1 MAGPGPVL
9 KESHRL
15 RRHIHELESRIASSP
30 KQLAAQ
36 NAKLQQ
42 AEDLLK
48 AAQEEI
54 KHLKV
59 KIHDRE
65 VSIKTSFQQ
74 IAKFEKQRENVEGVK
89 ENTALDNEIKN
100 AKERIATYEEEILDT
115 MGQVEEKT
123 AQLPGVEKTTQG
135 VRNQVA
141 EFKKDYQARLDQFAQ
156 ERDKALGE
164 LAEVEKNIPPEIREM
179 FDKMVKFKGV
189 EAMSAVEGRTCLE
202 CRTDVTSQMQN
213 ELLRGMFAVCRSC
226 GRILYV

>member
-42 AEDLLK
+42 AEEILK

-74 IAKFEKQRENVEGVK
+74 IDKFEKQREKVEGVK
-89 ENTALDNEIKN
+89 ENNALDAEIAN
-100 AKERIATYEEEILDT
+100 AKQRIATFEEEILET
-115 MGQVEEKT
+115 MGLVEEKT
-123 AQLPGVEKTTQG
+123 AQLPTVEKATQA

-156 ERDKALGE
+156 ERDKTLAE
-164 LAEVEKNIPPEIREM
+164 LAEVDKGIPPEIREM

-189 EAMSAVEGRTCLE
+189 EAMSAVEGRTCLA
-202 CRTDVTSQMQN
+202 CRTDVTAQMQN
-213 ELLRGMFAVCRSC
+213 ELLRGTFAVCRSC

>member
-42 AEDLLK
+42 AEDNLK
-48 AAQEEI
+48 AAQDEI

-74 IAKFEKQRENVEGVK
+74 IDKWEKQREKVEGVK
-89 ENTALDNEIKN
+89 ENAALDSEIAH
-100 AKERIATYEEEILDT
+100 AKERIAGYEEEILET
-115 MGQVEEKT
+115 MGLVEDKT
-123 AQLPGVEKTTQG
+123 AQLPTVEKATQA
-135 VRNQVA
+135 VRTQVA
-141 EFKKDYQARLDQFAQ
+141 DFKKDYQARLDQFGQ
-156 ERDKALGE
+156 EREKTLGE
-164 LAEVEKNIPPEIREM
+164 LAEVEKNIPPEIREV
-179 FDKMVKFKGV
+179 FDKMIKFKGV
-189 EAMSAVEGRTCLE
+189 EAMSAVEGRTCLA
-202 CRTDVTSQMQN
+202 CRTDVTAQMQN
-213 ELLRGMFAVCRSC
+213 EMLRGTFAVCRSC
-226 GRILYV
+226 GRILYI

>member
-30 KQLAAQ
+30 KQLTAQ
-36 NAKLQQ
+36 NTKLQQ
-42 AEDLLK
+42 AEDILK

-74 IAKFEKQRENVEGVK
+74 IDKWEKQREKVEGVK
-89 ENTALDNEIKN
+89 ENTALDSEIAN
-100 AKERIATYEEEILDT
+100 AKARIAGYEEEILET
-115 MGQVEEKT
+115 MGLVEEKS
-123 AQLPGVEKTTQG
+123 AQLPTVEAATKA
-135 VRNQVA
+135 VRTQVA
-141 EFKKDYQARLDQFAQ
+141 DFKKDYQARLDQFGA
-156 ERDKALGE
+156 EREKALGE

-189 EAMSAVEGRTCLE
+189 EAMSDVEGRTCLA

-226 GRILYV
+226 GRILYI